1 MPTPHEIVELY
12 ARKGGLAYPGEAVTQ
27 LQHAWQCAQLAARA
41 GAKPALRLAA
51 WLHDIGHLYA
61 DEPGAT
67 TLAGIDARHESRGA
81 AALRPLFGDA
91 VAAPVAMHVEA
102 KRYLVGAHEGYFA
115 RLSEVSV
122 RSLALQGGPM
132 SKEEQARF
140 EAQPFFQDA
149 LRLRA
154 WDDAGKVGD
163 WAMPDTEAV
172 LAELAELM
180 DAVRAQAVP
189 GPAMADRAS
198 G

>member
-41 GAKPALRLAA
+41 GATPALRLAA

-81 AALRPLFGDA
+81 AALRPLFGDG
-91 VAAPVAMHVEA
+91 
-102 KRYLVGAHEGYFA
+102 RGGYFA